1 MLNTLGS
8 GKSPDAFRT
17 ISEASDELG
26 VPPHV
31 LRFWEGKFSN
41 LRPLKRAGGRRFY
54 RPQDMALLRGLK
66 SLLQEDGYTI
76 KGVQKLIKEN
86 GIQSVRDR
94 AHNGLIVKSDYAG
107 EFSTNSDS
115 LIDEID
121 GDAGAILDKAVKRME
136 MAIKKLDAVLEA
148 K

>member
-17 ISEASDELG
+17 ISEASDEIG

-54 RPQDMALLRGLK
+54 RPQDMAVLRGLK
-66 SLLQEDGYTI
+66 ALLQEDGYTI
-76 KGVQKLIKEN
+76 KGVQKLIKDN

-94 AHNGLIVKSDYAG
+94 ANGIATAAFNTQEFDEIVKESASFEDNP
-107 EFSTNSDS
+107 EVSEVLN
-115 LIDEID
+115 
-121 GDAGAILDKAVKRME
+121 KAVKRLE
-136 MAIKKLDAVLEA
+136 KAVKHLDVVLEN

>member
-94 AHNGLIVKSDYAG
+94 AHNGLIDRSDYAG
-107 EFSTNSDS
+107 ELSTNSDS

-121 GDAGAILDKAVKRME
+121 GDTGAILDKAVKRME
-136 MAIKKLDAVLEA
+136 MAIKKLDAVLET

>member
-94 AHNGLIVKSDYAG
+94 ALNGLIDKSDYAG
-107 EFSTNSDS
+107 ELSTNSDS
-115 LIDEID
+115 LIDEIG
-121 GDAGAILDKAVKRME
+121 GDTGAILDKAVKRME